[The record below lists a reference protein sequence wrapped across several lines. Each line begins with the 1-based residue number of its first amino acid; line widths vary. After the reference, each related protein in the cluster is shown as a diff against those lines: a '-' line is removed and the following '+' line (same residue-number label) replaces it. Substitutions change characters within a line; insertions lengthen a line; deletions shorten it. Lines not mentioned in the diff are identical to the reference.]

1 MMRGVS
7 DDLLVEHAR
16 RLWAGLAKAPVE
28 FGADVLEVVVS
39 SSSRLCPPGWVGI
52 VRVSEGVIATAPDG
66 RSADVLRRGLGGLD
80 ATDLTDVDV
89 VRGRLPVEDVLG
101 PATLAYCDADGFR
114 AGADD
119 AVERVAVELAAV
131 ELAAVELAAVELAAV
146 ELAAVE
152 RVVVGELG
160 SLIGRVS
167 DGDRGEAG
175 LEDLDSAAFVLRSG
189 GEIVA
194 ASGYEV
200 WPAGTAHLSVLTDP
214 RHRGR
219 GLARSV
225 ASAAVRDA
233 LRVGLVP
240 QWRARPEP
248 SRRVAR
254 ALGFRELGAQ
264 LSIRL

>member
-1 MMRGVS
+1 MS

-16 RLWAGLAKAPVE
+16 RLWAGLAGAPVE
-28 FGADVLEVVVS
+28 FGADGLEVVVS

-52 VRVSEGVIATAPDG
+52 VRVSEGVIATAPDE
-66 RSADVLRRGLGGLD
+66 RSADVVRRGLGGLG
-80 ATDLTDVDV
+80 AAALTDVDV

-114 AGADD
+114 AGADECRAAAD
-119 AVERVAVELAAV
+119 GVRAGADDGVERVA
-131 ELAAVELAAVELAAV
+131 
-146 ELAAVE
+146 
-152 RVVVGELG
+152 VGELG

-167 DGDRGEAG
+167 DDERGEAG
-175 LEDLDSAAFVLRSG
+175 LEDIDSAAFVLRSA

-200 WPAGTAHLSVLTDP
+200 WPTGTAHLSVLTDP

-233 LRVGLVP
+233 LRAGLVP

-248 SRRVAR
+248 SRRLAR

-264 LSIRL
+264 LSIRLHTTPS